1 MINRF
6 KSTLLVG
13 LLGLL
18 GATAASAEDIKLRI
32 ASGHPAANTY
42 VNLMQNFL
50 CLKSPSVWR
59 SALRTSLSLLKVT
72 AAPWSRCPT
81 RSKA

>member
-18 GATAASAEDIKLRI
+18 GASAASAEDIKLRI
-32 ASGHPAANTY
+32 ASGHPSANTY
-42 VNLMQNFL
+42 VNLMQNFFVPEVT
-50 CLKSPSVWR
+50 KRV
-59 SALRTSLSLLKVT
+59 ALLKVT
-72 AAPWSRCPT
+72 AAPWSRWPT
-81 RSKA
+81 RWKACSPA